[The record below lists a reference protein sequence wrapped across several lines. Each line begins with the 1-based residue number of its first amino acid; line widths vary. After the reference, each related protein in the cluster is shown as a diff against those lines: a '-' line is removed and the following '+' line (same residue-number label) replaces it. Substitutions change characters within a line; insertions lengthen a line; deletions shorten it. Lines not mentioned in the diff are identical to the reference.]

1 MKPLPLLH
9 HWAHS
14 GETPRRTIAKQM
26 SAKRLHFMHRPLG
39 IGRARTS
46 LRTNNRTT
54 QEQIPSDSF
63 QFSLHRFRL
72 FCTHSSLCSNED
84 MNQVV
89 LSKGLA
95 LIHCYN
101 TFAIPH
107 AAQCLN
113 TCLVIKT
120 QENKTKEREA
130 YVISNV

>member
-1 MKPLPLLH
+1 
-9 HWAHS
+9 
-14 GETPRRTIAKQM
+14 M
-26 SAKRLHFMHRPLG
+26 SAKRMHFMHRPLG
-39 IGRARTS
+39 IGQVQ
-46 LRTNNRTT
+46 TNNRTT
-54 QEQIPSDSF
+54 QEQFPFDSF
-63 QFSLHRFRL
+63 KFGLHRFRL
-72 FCTHSSLCSNED
+72 FSTHSSFCSNED

-107 AAQCLN
+107 AAQCIN
-113 TCLVIKT
+113 TCLVITT